1 MKKYDVIVVGAGHAG
16 IEASLAAARLN
27 CRVCL
32 VTFHKDNLGAMSC
45 NPAIGGLGKGQLVK
59 EIDALG
65 GEMARAADNCGIQ
78 FRILNASKG
87 EAVRSTRAQID
98 MRLYQDYMQKVF
110 AKEDNIDIKE
120 TEVIKLLIE
129 KNKVI
134 GIATIKEEI
143 YAKSVVVAAGTFLG
157 GLIHVGLDHHS
168 AGRIH
173 EKPSIKLA
181 QDLKRIGFTIQRF
194 KTGTCARIDTHSIN
208 YQDLIEQKPDETGA
222 KFSFFTSQRLLPQV
236 SCFITYTNKKTHQV
250 IRDNLKYSPLY
261 SGLIKATGVRYCPS
275 IEDKVVKFPDR
286 ERHQV
291 FLEPQGLK
299 TNWVY
304 CNGISTSLPE
314 HVQLELIHSITGL
327 EQAKILRFGYGI
339 EYDLVDPTEL
349 FPTLETKKISNL
361 FLAGQING
369 TTGYEEAA
377 ALGLIAG
384 INAASIAKH
393 KDPFILDRSQGYIG
407 VLIDDLVTKGT
418 NEPYRMFTSRVEY
431 RLILREDNA
440 DLRLSEM
447 GYKIGLLPKKSFARV
462 IKKQKETKNLLALIK
477 KDNLKPTR
485 ETNSL
490 LNQEGLS
497 SINKDTALTQILK
510 RPESNISLLKR
521 LSSKF
526 YDFNDEVLRQV
537 QIQIKYSGF
546 IERQL
551 AEVDKFKHLEKIVI
565 SDKMS
570 YPEVGGLS
578 REIREKLDKFKPLN
592 LGQASRIS
600 GITPTAIAI
609 LMVFLRKTYKR

>member
-1 MKKYDVIVVGAGHAG
+1 
-16 IEASLAAARLN
+16 
-27 CRVCL
+27 
-32 VTFHKDNLGAMSC
+32 
-45 NPAIGGLGKGQLVK
+45 
-59 EIDALG
+59 
-65 GEMARAADNCGIQ
+65 
-78 FRILNASKG
+78 
-87 EAVRSTRAQID
+87 
-98 MRLYQDYMQKVF
+98 
-110 AKEDNIDIKE
+110 
-120 TEVIKLLIE
+120 
-129 KNKVI
+129 
-134 GIATIKEEI
+134 
-143 YAKSVVVAAGTFLG
+143 
-157 GLIHVGLDHHS
+157 
-168 AGRIH
+168 
-173 EKPSIKLA
+173 
-181 QDLKRIGFTIQRF
+181 
-194 KTGTCARIDTHSIN
+194 
-208 YQDLIEQKPDETGA
+208 
-222 KFSFFTSQRLLPQV
+222 
-236 SCFITYTNKKTHQV
+236 
-250 IRDNLKYSPLY
+250 
-261 SGLIKATGVRYCPS
+261 
-275 IEDKVVKFPDR
+275 VVKFPDR